1 MYRQYE
7 NPSELEKML
16 ENLKKEYNNAI
27 KTNADE
33 ETLIDLHFEIDDLK
47 ERINFAYQDQEE

>member
-7 NPSELEKML
+7 NPNELEKIL
-16 ENLKKEYNNAI
+16 ENLKKEYGNAI

>member
-33 ETLIDLHFEIDDLK
+33 EALIDLHFEIDDLK